1 MTTDRPP
8 ARSAGEEIFWGK
20 PMKPTRNRHETD
32 GNRQKLAAITP
43 ISWRASRSVHE
54 CADRARRSA
63 AKGLI
68 FGVLSPSL
76 LARCGA
82 GWSRSDR
89 LLNLGE
95 TDETDTIFGKSD
107 RPTGPEGR
115 RYKKSTSVTYH
126 IFCEYP
132 L

>member
-1 MTTDRPP
+1 
-8 ARSAGEEIFWGK
+8 
-20 PMKPTRNRHETD
+20 MKPTRNRHETD

-115 RYKKSTSVTYH
+115 RYKKSTYVTYH
-126 IFCEYP
+126 IFWFFP
-132 L
+132 LRLFGPWVRGEIIEEKNP

>member
-1 MTTDRPP
+1 
-8 ARSAGEEIFWGK
+8 
-20 PMKPTRNRHETD
+20 MKPTRNRHETD

-107 RPTGPEGR
+107 RPTGGGPKVQEIIIGHVPYFLALPLR
-115 RYKKSTSVTYH
+115 VTE
-126 IFCEYP
+126 I
-132 L
+132 LG

>member
-1 MTTDRPP
+1 
-8 ARSAGEEIFWGK
+8 
-20 PMKPTRNRHETD
+20 MKPTRNRHETD

-43 ISWRASRSVHE
+43 ISWRASRSVYE

-115 RYKKSTSVTYH
+115 SDKKSA
-126 IFCEYP
+126 
-132 L
+132 

>member
-1 MTTDRPP
+1 
-8 ARSAGEEIFWGK
+8 
-20 PMKPTRNRHETD
+20 MKPTRNRHETD

-107 RPTGPEGR
+107 RPTDR
-115 RYKKSTSVTYH
+115 RGARRRNRHMSTYH
-126 IFCEYP
+126 FFRASPC
-132 L
+132 LN